1 MVLTKYHHMKKKLL
15 FFFLLIFAF
24 SQAQNDYFTY
34 EDLSKKLKELESKSK
49 FCSVKSI
56 GKSSGGKDIW
66 LLTISSSEKPKPA
79 LLITAGIDGKH
90 QAGTQISVKL
100 IDQLLNDATLSKL
113 LEEKT
118 LYFVPSVNPDAIA
131 AYFNKLKFEKSGN
144 ATKTDDDRDGKI
156 GEDGFDDLNN
166 DGFITQVR
174 IEDVSGSF
182 IESPD
187 DARIL
192 IKADPSKNQAGKYIV
207 LTEGFDN
214 DKDGKFNEDASEGV
228 NIDKNFTFD
237 HPVFEKGA
245 GVYVASEPETRA
257 LLDFLY
263 LNQNIYG
270 VLTFG
275 LHNNLSEAPKFDSKL
290 AGNRIVKSW
299 LENDVKAAEQVSKLY
314 TEKAAI
320 KDGPKLPMTKGNFAQ
335 TAYFHA
341 GKFSFST
348 PGWWIDKVEE
358 KKDSTEAKIEKPKK
372 GEKSDVNPEIEF
384 LKWAERNQLS
394 NVFVNWTSVKH
405 PDFPNQKAEV
415 GGFVPYVMNN
425 PPSKFLDE
433 SVLKH
438 KLFLEEVV
446 KAMPRIET
454 SVPVVEKL
462 DSNLYRI
469 TIKVVN
475 KGLLPTYAEIGD
487 KIRFVSRMKTEIK
500 LNGNQKMVSGRKY
513 FLRNALQPD
522 ESEEYSWL
530 VSGSGTATIA
540 TGCATTGIKEIK
552 VELK

>member
-1 MVLTKYHHMKKKLL
+1 MRKKIL

-24 SQAQNDYFTY
+24 SQAQNDYLNY

-90 QAGTQISVKL
+90 QAGTQIAVKL

-156 GEDGFDDLNN
+156 GEDSFDDLNN
-166 DGFITQVR
+166 DGFITQIR
-174 IEDVSGSF
+174 IEDVTGSY
-182 IESPD
+182 IESSD

-263 LNQNIYG
+263 LNQHIYG

-335 TAYFHA
+335 TAYYHA

-530 VSGSGTATIA
+530 VSGSGTSTIA

>member
-1 MVLTKYHHMKKKLL
+1 MSKRIV
-15 FFFLLIFAF
+15 FFFLLTFGF
-24 SQAQNDYFTY
+24 SQAQNDYLTY
-34 EDLSKKLKELESKSK
+34 EELSKKLKELAINNES
-49 FCSVKSI
+49 CVVQSI

-66 LLTISSSEKPKPA
+66 LFTLSASEKAKPA

-90 QAGTQISVKL
+90 QAGTQIAVKL
-100 IDQLLNDATLSKL
+100 IEQMLADSNLSKI

-118 LYFVPSVNPDAIA
+118 FYIVPSINPDAMS
-131 AYFNKLKFEKSGN
+131 AYFGKIKYEKSGN

-156 GEDGFDDLNN
+156 GEDGFEDLNN
-166 DGFITQVR
+166 DGFITQIR
-174 IEDVSGSF
+174 IEDIAGSY

-192 IKADPSKNQAGKYIV
+192 IKADPSKNQVGKYRLIS
-207 LTEGFDN
+207 EGFDN

-237 HPVFEKGA
+237 YPVFEKGA

-275 LHNNLSEAPKFDSKL
+275 MHNNLSEAPKFDGKL
-290 AGNRIVKSW
+290 ASSRIVKSW
-299 LENDVKAAEQVSKLY
+299 LEKDVKAAEHVSKLY

-320 KDGPKLPMTKGNFAQ
+320 KDGPKLPMAKGNFAQ
-335 TAYFHA
+335 TAYYHA

-348 PGWWIDKVEE
+348 PGWWMDKAEE
-358 KKDSTEAKIEKPKK
+358 KKDSTEAKSEKLKK
-372 GEKSDVNPEIEF
+372 GEKSEVNSEVEF
-384 LKWAERNQLS
+384 LKWAEKNQLKS
-394 NVFVNWTSVKH
+394 VFVNWTSIKH
-405 PDFPNQKAEV
+405 PDFPNQKVEV
-415 GGFVPYVMNN
+415 GGLLPYAMNN
-425 PPSKFLDE
+425 PPAQFLDE
-433 SVLKH
+433 SAAKH
-438 KLFLEEVV
+438 KLFVLELVN
-446 KAMPRIET
+446 AMPKIET

-462 DSNLYRI
+462 DSNLFRI
-469 TIKVVN
+469 TIKVAN
-475 KGLLPTYAEIGD
+475 KGMLPTYAAIGD
-487 KIRFVSRMKTEIK
+487 KIRFVSRMKTEIQ
-500 LNGNQKMVSGRKY
+500 LNGNQKIVSGRKY

-530 VSGSGTATIA
+530 VSGSGTATIL